1 MCFDLVEYAE
11 YSCKHR
17 VEIKRQ
23 TVRRFRDIYDGVFAH
38 YRGLLLIDGLQQE
51 ELSFEPAS
59 SPTKSQLCSLRSSV
73 STSHAVQLNL
83 WVLTIRRSRMRPD
96 EPLVVEERGGRCS
109 FCS

>member
-83 WVLTIRRSRMRPD
+83 
-96 EPLVVEERGGRCS
+96 
-109 FCS
+109 